1 MYYHMATQTLTLI
14 IVCSLA
20 DRNPDGGI
28 NATNHS
34 DGIGVREQGG
44 QSLWRNLPRIQ
55 QYIICKKIQYN
66 VLEQPMLYTLI

>member
-1 MYYHMATQTLTLI
+1 MRGSARGVVCMYYHVATQTLMFI
-14 IVCSLA
+14 IVWSLA

-55 QYIICKKIQYN
+55 QYIMCKKI
-66 VLEQPMLYTLI
+66 